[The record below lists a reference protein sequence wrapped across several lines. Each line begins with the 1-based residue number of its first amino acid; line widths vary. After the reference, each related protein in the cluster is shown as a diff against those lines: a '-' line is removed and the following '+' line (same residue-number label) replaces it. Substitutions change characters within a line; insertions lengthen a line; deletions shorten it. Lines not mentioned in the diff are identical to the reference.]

1 MQCRYQAALALVI
14 VLSITV
20 DRSFAGELE
29 AACLEAEK
37 KGVAF
42 LAANQHATGVFTT
55 HQWRTL
61 DPTRKRTVDTPFTAS
76 QVLYSL
82 TFCGDDPTARAVS
95 ERAAGYL
102 VENREA
108 PGVWRYQGKN
118 GWISPDVDDT
128 SMAWVAL
135 KRHGQSIPSEALGA
149 LRDSRNR
156 ARLFNTWIGD
166 PSTWKGIDSRNIDAV
181 VNLNALLFF
190 GLNRENFDEVC
201 RYVITQAESDKFRQG
216 SPYYPS
222 PLAFTHAFSRAYAEG
237 GVSCLEKA
245 VPKIRA
251 AALELQQKDGGWGDD
266 FETAVGLLTLLNL
279 GEKGE
284 GVERALKVVVAR
296 QMSDG
301 GWALAPAYSGAVGRW
316 RYGSRSVN
324 TALFVEALAK
334 YRTR

>member
-1 MQCRYQAALALVI
+1 MQGRYQAALALVI
-14 VLSITV
+14 VLLSV
-20 DRSFAGELE
+20 ERSCAGELE
-29 AACLEAEK
+29 AACAEAEK

-42 LAANQHATGVFTT
+42 LAATQHANGVFTT
-55 HQWRTL
+55 HEWRTL

-82 TFCGDDPTARAVS
+82 TFCAENATARAVS
-95 ERAAGYL
+95 GRAAAYL
-102 VENREA
+102 VAQREG
-108 PGVWRYQGKN
+108 PGVWRYQGRN

-128 SMAWVAL
+128 SMAWIAL
-135 KRHGQSIPSEALGA
+135 KRYGQSIPPEALGA
-149 LRDSRNR
+149 LRESRNE
-156 ARLFNTWIGD
+156 ARLFNTWIGH

-201 RYVITQAESDKFRQG
+201 RYIIAQAESDKFRHG

-222 PLAFTHAFSRAYAEG
+222 PLAFTHAFSRAYVEG
-237 GVSCLEKA
+237 SVSCLEKG

-251 AALELQQKDGGWGDD
+251 AVLELQQKDGGWGDD

-279 GEKGE
+279 GEQGE
-284 GVERALKVVVAR
+284 AVERAMKGVVAR

-316 RYGSRSVN
+316 RYGSRAVN
-324 TALFVEALAK
+324 TALLVEALAK
-334 YRTR
+334 YRQR